1 MTAADVVN
9 FIVVT
14 LYGSIITLL
23 FAKNKCGISELC
35 GMIAVFVFGGLLNLG
50 LSVFAKLGNDV
61 LYMVYPLT
69 VHLPLLLFCVFVLKV
84 RFCRALFAADNGIHS
99 HDAEKVASSFF
110 SNSCFHFYSAEAR
123 LTQICLYLRQ
133 QDIISSAVILA
144 VTVKFAVPSVRRD
157 FRLKGERTDL
167 LCILPAAVY
176 VVIYATTVYSDFL
189 YGRPEITMPI
199 LTTLLS
205 MFFIAFTIFVFDLV
219 SGKRE
224 LRHSEELLEMQHR
237 AVSKLSHFIGGDERW
252 YCKNTLIND
261 YLSMYDAAAKSAGI
275 LFVCNCNFSEDTE
288 TDASLVIITSILDDV
303 LGKAKKHIKLEALRK
318 RNRIDIMV
326 EADCGADYGASL
338 LPTLGGAVRK
348 NNGIIFSDENI
359 YKIQISIKGENKK

>member
-84 RFCRALFAADNGIHS
+84 RFCRALFALTTAYILTTPRKWLFVFLKQLFSLLFGGS
-99 HDAEKVASSFF
+99 TLDANLFV
-110 SNSCFHFYSAEAR
+110 SAAA
-123 LTQICLYLRQ
+123 
-133 QDIISSAVILA
+133 DIISSAVILA
-144 VTVKFAVPSVRRD
+144 VTVKFAVPSVRRV
-157 FRLKGERTDL
+157 FGSKEKETDL

>member
-14 LYGSIITLL
+14 VYGSVLTLL
-23 FAKNKCGISELC
+23 FAKDKCGTAELC
-35 GMIAVFVFGGLLNLG
+35 GMSGVFVFGGLLNLM
-50 LSVFAKLGNDV
+50 LSVFASLGNDV
-61 LYMVYPLT
+61 LYMLYPLT
-69 VHLPLLLFCVFVLKV
+69 VHLTLLLFIVFVLKV
-84 RFCRALFAADNGIHS
+84 RFCRALFALTTAYILTTPRKWLFVLLGNVFYRAFGENIFSDTA
-99 HDAEKVASSFF
+99 AEIIP
-110 SNSCFHFYSAEAR
+110 SALILV
-123 LTQICLYLRQ
+123 LT
-133 QDIISSAVILA
+133 A
-144 VTVKFAVPSVRRD
+144 KFAVPSVRRV
-157 FRLKGERTDL
+157 FGSKEKETDL

-176 VVIYATTVYSDFL
+176 VMIYATTVYSDFL

-205 MFFIAFTIFVFDLV
+205 IFFIAFTVFVFDLV

-224 LRHSEELLEMQHR
+224 LRHSEELLEIQHR
-237 AVSKLSHFIGGDERW
+237 AVSKLSRFIGGDERW

-275 LFVCNCNFSEDTE
+275 LFVCNCNFSEE
-288 TDASLVIITSILDDV
+288 TDTDAALVIITSILDDA

-326 EADCGADYGASL
+326 EADCGADYGSSL
-338 LPTLGGAVRK
+338 LLTLGSAVRK
-348 NNGIIFSDENI
+348 NNGIIYSDESI